1 MGSGTSQVGLGVC
14 FLVSGLWEDI
24 ESLGSGC
31 CEGVNEDILGA
42 WVFQWFQCDVG
53 GWEDILASSRTVS
66 CLQSSVV

>member
-31 CEGVNEDILGA
+31 CEGVNEDILGR
-42 WVFQWFQCDVG
+42 G
-53 GWEDILASSRTVS
+53 YSSG
-66 CLQSSVV
+66 SSAM